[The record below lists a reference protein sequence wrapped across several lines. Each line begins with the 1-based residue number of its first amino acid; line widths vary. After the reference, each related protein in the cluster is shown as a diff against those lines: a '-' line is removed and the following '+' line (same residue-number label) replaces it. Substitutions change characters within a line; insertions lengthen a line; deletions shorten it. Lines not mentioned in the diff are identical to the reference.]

1 MFRSKKIF
9 FLDRDGTLALGKR
22 VIPEANRFL
31 EALSSAGKVFYVLT
45 NNSSRTPVQH
55 YERLISLGLNVTL
68 DNILVSI
75 QAAMSFL
82 RDNGY
87 RQIFWIANKSVD
99 KYLRENGFEF
109 EKQRPDCVLLTY
121 DTELTY
127 EKLVQ
132 LTTLVRQ
139 GIPYFTTH
147 EDIVCPTESGSVPD
161 VGTFI
166 KAIEMTTGMRPSKS
180 FGKPNPAFIEPILAK
195 HGFTADD
202 AVIVG
207 DRLYTDIKMAINTGI
222 TSVLVLTGET
232 TREDHEVSSYKAS
245 LVVNSVVDLIPLLGN

>member
-1 MFRSKKIF
+1 MLRSKKIF

-22 VIPEANRFL
+22 VIPGANRFL
-31 EALSSAGKVFYVLT
+31 EALSSSGKIFYVLT

-55 YERLISLGLNVTL
+55 HERLISLGLNIAL
-68 DNILVSI
+68 DNVLVSI

-87 RQIFWIANKSVD
+87 QKIFWIANKPVD
-99 KYLRENGFEF
+99 QYLRENGFAF
-109 EKQRPDCVLLTY
+109 EQQRPECILLTY

-147 EDIVCPTESGSVPD
+147 DDIVCPTETGSVPD

-166 KAIEMTTGMRPSKS
+166 KAIEMTTGIRPSKS
-180 FGKPNPAFIEPILAK
+180 FGKPNSAFIDPILAK
-195 HGFTADD
+195 HGYTSKD

-222 TSVLVLTGET
+222 TSVLVLTGESN
-232 TREDHEVSSYKAS
+232 REDHEASSYKAS
-245 LVVNSVVDLIPLLGN
+245 LVVNSVVDIIPLL